1 MALISVTMALDS
13 LTEQVDTVNEAK
25 ENLARQMAYRDDL
38 IRSARE
44 AKVPERTL
52 VKLTGL
58 SRDSIHRIANSPSK
72 TYQRET

>member
-13 LTEQVDTVNEAK
+13 LRDQVDTVIAAK
-25 ENLARQMAYRDDL
+25 STLEREMAYRDDL
-38 IRSARE
+38 IRSARD

-52 VKLTGL
+52 VRITGL

-72 TYQRET
+72 TYQ

>member
-13 LTEQVDTVNEAK
+13 LREQVTAVNEAK
-25 ENLARQMAYRDDL
+25 DALTREMAYRDDL

-44 AKVPERTL
+44 SKVPERTL

-72 TYQRET
+72 TYNNT